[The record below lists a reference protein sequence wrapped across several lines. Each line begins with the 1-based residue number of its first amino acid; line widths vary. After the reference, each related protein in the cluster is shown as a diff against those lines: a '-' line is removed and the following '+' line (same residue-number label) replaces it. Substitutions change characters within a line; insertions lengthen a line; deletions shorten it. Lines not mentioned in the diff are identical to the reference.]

1 MVMSLQPKI
10 FRTPNKL
17 HADQTIACAVAGKH
31 AFVEKPMATDT
42 ASAKAMVEACR
53 SAGVHLAVAYHLR
66 WHDGH
71 RRLVDAI
78 RSGKLGNLRHMRAQW
93 TWKAANANNWR
104 ESREVSRWWSLASVG
119 NHCLD
124 MIRWIMVPTC
134 GEIVSQEI
142 SCTDISC

>member
-1 MVMSLQPKI
+1 MKI
-10 FRTPNKL
+10 GI
-17 HADQTIACAVAGKH
+17 ADQNIACAVAGKH
-31 AFVEKPMATDT
+31 VLVEKPMATDTAT

-53 SAGVHLAVAYHLR
+53 SAGVHLAVAYHLL

-71 RRLVDAI
+71 CRLVDTI
-78 RSGKLGNLRHMRAQW
+78 RSGKLGNLRHMREQW

-104 ESREVSRWWSLASVG
+104 ASREVGRLWSLASVG
-119 NHCLD
+119 THCLD

-134 GEIVSQEI
+134 GEIVRQEI